1 MKLTSLIFYSGIYGL
16 NLFKKK
22 KNMKQIRKEVEQKFL
37 NHSMNQR
44 ETRKKEEYLVKCAI
58 LNLLL
63 FINLDTQFTYSLL
76 QKHTINTEKRAF
88 IQLV

>member
-1 MKLTSLIFYSGIYGL
+1 
-16 NLFKKK
+16 
-22 KNMKQIRKEVEQKFL
+22 MKQIRKEVEQKFL